1 MADLVVLVVEDGVF
15 IRMDAALMLE
25 DAAGFEALE
34 ASNADDALEL
44 LEARPDIRIV
54 FTDIE
59 MPGSMNGLR
68 LSFVVRNRWPP
79 IAIIIAS
86 GRIQPEA
93 HEMPADVTFLRK
105 PYRHA
110 AVLEAIEL
118 AA

>member
-1 MADLVVLVVEDGVF
+1 MADFVVLVVEDDVF
-15 IRMDAALMLE
+15 IRLDATSMLE
-25 DAAGFEALE
+25 DAGFEALE
-34 ASNADDALEL
+34 ASNADDAVKL

-59 MPGSMNGLR
+59 MPGSLNGLK
-68 LSFVVRNRWPP
+68 LAFVVRDRWPP

-86 GRIQPEA
+86 GRIQPEP

-105 PYRHA
+105 PYSHA
-110 AVLEAIEL
+110 AVLEAVQI